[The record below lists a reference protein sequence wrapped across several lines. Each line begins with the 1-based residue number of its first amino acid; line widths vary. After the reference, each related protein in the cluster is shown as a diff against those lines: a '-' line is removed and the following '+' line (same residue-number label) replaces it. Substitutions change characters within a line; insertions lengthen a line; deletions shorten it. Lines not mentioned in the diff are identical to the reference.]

1 MKEKNKIAEIEIVP
15 ENREGT
21 GSVPKVGPGRPPVE
35 FRFKKGRSGNPG
47 GRPKTKPFTD
57 RIRAL
62 METTY
67 PPGMREP
74 FEKALGLKLDANF
87 SFGDAFILTMMIE
100 GITGKRLDIFIG
112 MKSAVDGPD
121 TQKLE
126 VSDATPQ
133 DKDPQTLKLAVA
145 ARLFDVAVKRARMF
159 DMPLPSLTAMA
170 DEAGVEL
177 NIPRE
182 GEPSDDGKPK

>member
-62 METTY
+62 METSF
-67 PPGMREP
+67 PPSMREP
-74 FEKALGLKLDANF
+74 IEKALGIKLDANF
-87 SFGDAFILTMMIE
+87 SFGDAFILNMMVE
-100 GITGKRLDIFIG
+100 GITGRRLDIFLG
-112 MKSAVDGPD
+112 MKLAVDGPD
-121 TQKLE
+121 TQHVE
-126 VSDATPQ
+126 VTDATPQ
-133 DKDPQTLKLAVA
+133 DPQTLKLAVA
-145 ARLFDVAVKRARMF
+145 ARLFDVAQKRARMF
-159 DMPLPSLTAMA
+159 DMPLPALTSMA
-170 DEAGVEL
+170 EEAGVKL
-177 NIPRE
+177 DIPRE
-182 GEPSDDGKPK
+182 DEPRNDGEPK

>member
-62 METTY
+62 METILS
-67 PPGMREP
+67 PMNEGADRESP
-74 FEKALGLKLDANF
+74 RHQAGRELLLRR
-87 SFGDAFILTMMIE
+87 
-100 GITGKRLDIFIG
+100 RLHPDHDGRGHHGQEAGHIHRHEA
-112 MKSAVDGPD
+112 AVDGPD
-121 TQKLE
+121 TQK
-126 VSDATPQ
+126 SRSRTPRRRKGPPDAQVGRGGKAVRRGRKRAQ
-133 DKDPQTLKLAVA
+133 DVRHAAAVA
-145 ARLFDVAVKRARMF
+145 NVNGGRGR
-159 DMPLPSLTAMA
+159 
-170 DEAGVEL
+170 GEL

-182 GEPSDDGKPK
+182 DEPSNDGKPK